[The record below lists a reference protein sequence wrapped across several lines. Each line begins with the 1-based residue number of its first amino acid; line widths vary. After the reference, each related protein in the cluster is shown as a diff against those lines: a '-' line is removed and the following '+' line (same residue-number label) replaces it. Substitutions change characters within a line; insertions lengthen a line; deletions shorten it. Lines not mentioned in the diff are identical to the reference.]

1 MTDRATVDDVL
12 RRLVRE
18 ELEQQLG
25 PIRERLDRPRGA
37 LRPDEA
43 ATYLGCSETTVR
55 DMHRR
60 GEIGGVTIGDSRGLR
75 FPIAELDRWIAEH
88 TRRGRGVA

>member
-1 MTDRATVDDVL
+1 MAEQPTLDEVL

-18 ELEQQLG
+18 ELEQQLA
-25 PIRERLDRPRGA
+25 PIRERLERPRGA

-43 ATYLGCSETTVR
+43 ADYLGYSETTVR
-55 DMHRR
+55 ELIRA
-60 GEIGGVTIGDSRGLR
+60 GELGAVQHGRTTRI
-75 FPIAELDRWIAEH
+75 PIVECDRWLADN

>member
-1 MTDRATVDDVL
+1 MAEPTLDDVL

-18 ELEQQLG
+18 ELETQLA
-25 PIRERLDRPRGA
+25 PIRERLERPRGS

-43 ATYLGCSETTVR
+43 AEYLGYSETTVR
-55 DMHRR
+55 ELIRA
-60 GEIGGVTIGDSRGLR
+60 GDLGAVQHGRTTR
-75 FPIAELDRWIAEH
+75 IPIAELDRWLVDN

>member
-1 MTDRATVDDVL
+1 MSVDDAL
-12 RRLVRE
+12 RALVRE

-43 ATYLGCSETTVR
+43 ADYLGVGETTVR
-55 DMHRR
+55 ELIRA
-60 GEIGGVTIGDSRGLR
+60 GELGAVSIGQRGLR
-75 FPIAELDRWIAEH
+75 IPIVELDRWIADNM
-88 TRRGRGVA
+88 RRGRGVA